1 MEIRGVELSFKG
13 WNVVDEW
20 KGEMFEM
27 NWRRKECISTRIE
40 LGQNPV
46 RSSDLWVR
54 SSEPGSVWFG
64 AHRRWFARA
73 TLMFAQATLNFAR
86 ANLWSLE
93 RTCPDFWACLV

>member
-1 MEIRGVELSFKG
+1 MELSFKG

-46 RSSDLWVR
+46 RSSEPLVR

-64 AHRRWFARA
+64 APRRWFARA
-73 TLMFAQATLNFAR
+73 TLI
-86 ANLWSLE
+86 LWASLE
-93 RTCPDFWACLV
+93 RTCGRSSEPAQTSGPVWSRFLGLL